1 MNFKE
6 LIEKRNDLVDQ
17 IEELTKKVETETRA
31 FTEDEDAKVKELTKA
46 VEDIDSTIEQAERAR
61 KLTKVDVQTDNEEES
76 QEELDIR
83 AFASIIRERG
93 DENITK
99 TDNGAVIP
107 KTIAKKIIQ
116 KVYDISPLFRDAEKF
131 NVKGNLSIPYVDV
144 QNDHLEVAYASEFT
158 DLEAKQTKLL
168 STDLS
173 GYLAGVLAKISISL
187 LNSTDVDLVDFVV
200 NRMATAVATFID
212 KELLDPTDATNKI
225 KGLSTVNQIVAAGST
240 SAITADV
247 LIKLKNKLKSA
258 YQQGAYFV
266 MHPDTLTAVQLLK
279 DGNHRFIF
287 NDEIQ
292 NGFSGTILGKP
303 VYTSDQCPSIAS
315 NANAVFYINPS
326 QALAV
331 KMIEDSVSVL
341 REKYATQ
348 HAIGVVEWLEL
359 DAKIQNQQAVAAL
372 KMANSYSPSSSILPI
387 GG

>member
-1 MNFKE
+1 MNLKE
-6 LIEKRNDLVDQ
+6 LLEKRNDLVDQ
-17 IEELTKKVETETRA
+17 IEELTKKPEMEQRA
-31 FTEDEDAKVKELTKA
+31 FTEEENAKVDELTRA
-46 VEDIDSTIEQAERAR
+46 VEDIDKTVDQIERAS
-61 KLTKVDVQTDNEEES
+61 KLTKIDIEPDNKEES
-76 QEELDIR
+76 VEEMEIR
-83 AFASIIRERG
+83 AFASIIRERS

-107 KTIAKKIIQ
+107 KTIAAKIVQ

-144 QNDHLEVAYASEFT
+144 QNDHLTVAYATEFT
-158 DLEAKQTKLL
+158 DLEAKATKLL

-173 GYLAGVLAKISISL
+173 GHLAGVLAKVSISL
-187 LNSTDVDLVDFVV
+187 LNSSDVDLVDFVV
-200 NRMATAVATFID
+200 EKMAVAVATFID
-212 KELLDPTDATNKI
+212 KELLDPSDASNKI

-247 LIKLKNKLKSA
+247 LIRLKNKLKSA

-266 MHPDTLTAVQLLK
+266 MHPDTLTAVQLLQ
-279 DGNHRFIF
+279 DDNHRYIF

-303 VYTSDQCPSIAS
+303 VYTSDQCPSIAA
-315 NANAVFYINPS
+315 NANAIFYINPS

-331 KMIEDSVSVL
+331 KMVEDSVTVL

-372 KMANSYSPSSSILPI
+372 KMVSSYTPSSSILPI